1 MKEKLCECCGVLFKV
16 KISKFDKRRFCTSV
30 CQNKSAIPWNKGKSK
45 LELPQLSNAGRKI
58 GDIPWNKGK
67 KMPSITGENHAHWIQ
82 DRTKLAKR
90 QERNDSTYKEWR
102 RQVWLRDNF
111 KCKMANPD
119 CLGRIEA
126 HHILI
131 WSEYPELRY
140 EVNNG
145 ITLCH
150 AHHPRA
156 RAEEKRLAPYFM
168 EIVSASIGK

>member
-1 MKEKLCECCGVLFKV
+1 MKNKQCECCGIWFKV
-16 KISKFDKRRFCTSV
+16 KLSKFEKRRFCTNI
-30 CQNKSAIPWNKGKSK
+30 CQNKSVVPWNKGKSK

-67 KMPSITGENHAHWIQ
+67 KMPMISGEKHAHWIQ

-90 QERNDSTYKEWR
+90 QERNDSTYKDWR
-102 RQVWLRDNF
+102 RRVWLRDNF
-111 KCKMANPD
+111 KCKIANLD
-119 CLGRIEA
+119 CLGRIET

-156 RAEEKRLAPYFM
+156 RAEEKRLVPYFK
-168 EIVSASIGK
+168 ELVSESKGK